1 MIENIIVAVDYS
13 TISENAAKYALSIAA
28 AGKSRVTLVNGT
40 HIPLVS
46 DVQFD
51 ITASLDAMH
60 AESKVNMKNFASKL
74 RKKFSGVKITEVV
87 EVGFVGEIIRKMA
100 KKSDSSMVVMG
111 IGKYDKFS
119 EVVFGS
125 TSTALAGT
133 VGIPVIIVPEGYKYR
148 PIGRM
153 CLAFDGNKVPANTGI
168 KSVADIAATFGSKMY
183 YAHVMDE
190 AVPIKDD
197 SSLKSVYTL
206 LNDEER
212 NVHFLKNVKGK
223 TVELI
228 EDFGKRYKINL
239 MIMVAREHNFLWRL
253 MNERNT
259 KKMAFTTTR
268 PLMVLA
274 EKRK

>member
-1 MIENIIVAVDYS
+1 MDNIIVAVDYS
-13 TISENAAKYALSIAA
+13 PISENAAKYALSLAQA
-28 AGKSRVTLVNGT
+28 CKARVTLVNGT
-40 HIPLVS
+40 HIPLIS

-60 AESKVNMKNFASKL
+60 EESKQNMHAFAAKL
-74 RKKFSGVKITEVV
+74 KKKFPGVKIAEVV
-87 EVGFVGEIIRKMA
+87 EVGFVGEIIRKMT
-100 KKSDSSMVVMG
+100 KKADASLIVMG

-125 TSTALAGT
+125 TSTALAGS
-133 VGIPVIIVPEGYKYR
+133 VSVPVVIVPEGYKYR
-148 PIGRM
+148 PVGRM
-153 CLAFDGNKVPANTGI
+153 CLAFDGNKVPSNTGI
-168 KSVADIAATFGSKMY
+168 KTVAELTTAFDSKMY

-190 AVPIKDD
+190 TVPIKDD

-206 LNDEER
+206 LNDEQR
-212 NVHFLKNVKGK
+212 NVHFLRNIKGK
-223 TVELI
+223 TVDVI